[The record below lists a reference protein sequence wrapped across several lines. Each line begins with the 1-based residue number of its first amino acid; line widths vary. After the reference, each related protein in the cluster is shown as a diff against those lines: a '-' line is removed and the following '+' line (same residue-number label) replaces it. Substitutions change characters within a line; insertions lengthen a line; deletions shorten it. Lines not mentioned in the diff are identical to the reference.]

1 MYVFVNRWDNKPFSI
16 KGVGRIK
23 KVTMLGT
30 SEKIKFSYNNDTLI
44 IVPPKLDMHSTPCS
58 YAWVYKLE
66 NALLE
71 K

>member
-1 MYVFVNRWDNKPFSI
+1 
-16 KGVGRIK
+16 
-23 KVTMLGT
+23 MLGT
-30 SEKIKFSYNNDTLI
+30 SDKIKFSYNNDTLI